1 MADSRQ
7 DESDKPLKIALAGL
21 GTVGVGVLDL
31 LAAHGELLAR
41 RCGRP
46 LQVVAVSARSRNKP
60 RGDHDLS
67 RFQWF
72 DDPVRM
78 ARVADVDVLVELIGG
93 EDGPARAA
101 VEAAID
107 AGRHVVTANK
117 ALLAHH
123 GTDLARRAEAAGV
136 ALAFEAAVAGGIPIV
151 KMMRESV
158 SGNAVKRVYG
168 ILNGTCNYILTKME
182 EEERDF
188 ADVLKEAQELG
199 YAEADPT
206 FDIGGYD
213 AAHKL
218 AILTSLA
225 FGCEIAFRDVY
236 VEGIENVTLDDIRYA
251 RELGYRVKLLAVA
264 VDTGEGIEQRV
275 HPTLVPIGSPIAE
288 VSGVFNAVEVRGDF
302 VDDVMLQGRGAGAHP
317 TASSVVADLVDIARG
332 VVVPPLGLP
341 AEQLVSYRKA
351 RMRAHEGGYYVAMDL
366 HDRPGEV
373 AAIARAFADE
383 GISIESIVQKG
394 PAISRLLPGDA
405 RPKARETAPF
415 ILITH
420 DTLESAMR
428 AALAR
433 IEAEGRAA
441 GRPRMIRIERFD

>member
-1 MADSRQ
+1 MG
-7 DESDKPLKIALAGL
+7 KPLKIALAGL

-31 LAAHGELLAR
+31 LRDNGALLAQ

-46 LQVVAVSARSRNKP
+46 LEVVAVSARSRNKP

-72 DDPVRM
+72 DDPVEM
-78 ARVADVDVLVELIGG
+78 ARSADADVLVELIGG

-101 VEAAID
+101 VEAALQ

-123 GTDLARRAEAAGV
+123 GVALARMAEEAGV
-136 ALAFEAAVAGGIPIV
+136 ALNFEAAVAGGIPIV

-158 SGNAVKRVYG
+158 AGNAVRRVYG
-168 ILNGTCNYILTKME
+168 ILNGTCNYILTRME
-182 EEERDF
+182 EDGREFD
-188 ADVLKEAQELG
+188 DVLKEAQELG
-199 YAEADPT
+199 YAEAAPT
-206 FDIGGYD
+206 FDIGGFD

-225 FGCEIAFRDVY
+225 FGCEISMDDVY
-236 VEGIENVTLDDIRYA
+236 VEGIEDITLDDIRYA
-251 RELGYRVKLLAVA
+251 RGLGYRIKLLAVA

-288 VSGVFNAVEVRGDF
+288 VGDVFNAVEVRGDF

-317 TASSVVADLVDIARG
+317 TASSVVADIVDIARG
-332 VVVPPLGLP
+332 IVLPPLGLP
-341 AEQLVSYRKA
+341 ARQLQPFRKA

-366 HDRPGEV
+366 LDQPGEV
-373 AAIARAFADE
+373 AAVARAFADE

-394 PAISRLLPGDA
+394 RSIA
-405 RPKARETAPF
+405 RVVPLREGEVERETAPF

-420 DTLESAMR
+420 DTQEAAMR
-428 AALAR
+428 VALAR
-433 IEAEGRAA
+433 IVEEGHCV
-441 GRPRMIRIERFD
+441 GTPRMIRIERFR

>member
-1 MADSRQ
+1 MA
-7 DESDKPLKIALAGL
+7 EPLKIALAGL

-31 LAAHGELLAR
+31 LRANGEVLAR
-41 RCGRP
+41 RCGRAIE
-46 LQVVAVSARSRNKP
+46 VVAVSARSRGKP

-67 RFQWF
+67 AYKWF
-72 DDPVRM
+72 DDPVEM
-78 ARVADVDVLVELIGG
+78 ARSAEIDVLVELIGG

-101 VEAAID
+101 VEAAIG

-123 GTDLARRAEAAGV
+123 GVELARKAEEAGV
-136 ALAFEAAVAGGIPIV
+136 SLNFEAAVAGGIPIV
-151 KMMRESV
+151 KMMRESIA
-158 SGNAVKRVYG
+158 GNAVKRVYG

-206 FDIGGYD
+206 FDIGGWD

-225 FGCEIAFRDVY
+225 FGSEIAMDDVY
-236 VEGIENVTLDDIRYA
+236 VEGIENVTLADIRYA
-251 RELGYRVKLLAVA
+251 RGLGYRIKLLAVA
-264 VDTGEGIEQRV
+264 VDTGDGIEQRV
-275 HPTLVPIGSPIAE
+275 HPTLVPVGSPIAE
-288 VSGVFNAVEVRGDF
+288 VNGVFNAVEVRGDF

-317 TASSVVADLVDIARG
+317 TASSVVADIVDIARG
-332 VVVPPLGLP
+332 ISVPPLGLP
-341 AEQLVSYRKA
+341 AARLEPYRKA

-366 HDRPGEV
+366 WDKPGEV

-394 PAISRLLPGDA
+394 PAISRTVPL
-405 RPKARETAPF
+405 REEEKARETAPF

-420 DTLESAMR
+420 DTLESSMR

-433 IEAEGRAA
+433 IEAEGHCA
-441 GRPRMIRIERFD
+441 GKPRMIRIERF